1 MKPSHLAALV
11 VLNIFWAASYSSFAA
26 LKQLGLGVGPI
37 VTLRYTLAALVM
49 AILWPFLP
57 GKSPRGRDLAVAL
70 GMGVL
75 VFVGAPR
82 LQVLGVH
89 LGNAADSSV
98 LMALEPLVTSVAAAI
113 FLHEFV
119 PARRWLGFTLG
130 LFGVLL
136 LNRVWRDEFQ
146 MTGLA
151 ANAVFISAFL
161 CEAAYSMLGK
171 SLIERAGLLKVLT
184 VALLGGAAV
193 NVAWDGPATLAAA
206 RVLPAAAWWHISYLV
221 AICTLVGYAVWYV
234 VIRQT
239 DVNLAIM
246 TIFIQPLAGVP
257 IAVLLLG
264 EPFHWGQVWGGAI
277 IVAGLAMGLWR
288 PKPVPLE
295 VQGAREK

>member
-49 AILWPFLP
+49 AVLWPLLP
-57 GKSPRGRDLAVAL
+57 GKSPRGRDLAIAL
-70 GMGVL
+70 AMGVL

-89 LGNAADSSV
+89 LSNAADSSV
-98 LMALEPLVTSVAAAI
+98 LMALEPLVTSVAAAL

-119 PARRWLGFTLG
+119 PARRWFGFTLG
-130 LFGVLL
+130 LLGVLL
-136 LNRVWRDEFQ
+136 LNRVWRHEFQ
-146 MTGLA
+146 MTSLM

-171 SLIERAGLLKVLT
+171 ALIERAGLLKVLT

-193 NVAWDGPATLAAA
+193 NVAWDGHSTLAAA
-206 RVLPAAAWWHISYLV
+206 RVLPAAGWWHISYLV

-234 VIRQT
+234 VISET
-239 DVNLAIM
+239 DVSLAIM

-257 IAVLLLG
+257 IAVWLLG
-264 EPFHWGQVWGGAI
+264 EPLHWGQLWGGAV
-277 IVAGLAMGLWR
+277 IVIGLAVGLWQ
-288 PKPVPLE
+288 PKPALLGAQGVP
-295 VQGAREK
+295 GK